1 MGTMYP
7 LQFLFQSILELVET
21 FHRTK
26 KVNPTMALKQKPGA
40 GISNLVIWIR
50 MIRIMK
56 SPFSPSWI
64 KNDLTDFAQVFQNI
78 GRSDHGDPDMTRWIW
93 TWSEQKDKTWQTI
106 SRKGQMVGW
115 LLHPNVSIVLPNMY
129 MRALR
134 LSLGHVNTS

>member
-78 GRSDHGDPDMTRWIW
+78 GRSDHGDPWYD
-93 TWSEQKDKTWQTI
+93 
-106 SRKGQMVGW
+106 
-115 LLHPNVSIVLPNMY
+115 
-129 MRALR
+129 
-134 LSLGHVNTS
+134 